1 MEGLT
6 RSKVVEILMKRDG
19 LSRTEAQEQ
28 FNEVQEM
35 IQECNFDP
43 VETEDILIEELGLEM
58 DYIFEFL

>member
-1 MEGLT
+1 MKN
-6 RSKVVEILMKRDG
+6 KVVDILMKRDG
-19 LSRTEAQEQ
+19 LSHTEAQKQ
-28 FNEVQEM
+28 FNEVREM

>member
-1 MEGLT
+1 MKSE
-6 RSKVVEILMKRDG
+6 VVEILMKRDG
-19 LSRTEAQEQ
+19 LSRREAQDR

-43 VETEDILIEELGLEM
+43 FETEDILIEELGLEM

>member
-1 MEGLT
+1 MKSE
-6 RSKVVEILMKRDG
+6 VVEILMKRDG
-19 LSRTEAQEQ
+19 LSRREAQER

-43 VETEDILIEELGLEM
+43 FETEDILIEELGLEM

>member
-1 MEGLT
+1 MKN
-6 RSKVVEILMKRDG
+6 KVVDILMKRDG
-19 LSRTEAQEQ
+19 LSLTEAQKQ
-28 FNEVQEM
+28 FNEVRDM

>member
-1 MEGLT
+1 M
-6 RSKVVEILMKRDG
+6 SKVVEILMKRDG
-19 LSRTEAQEQ
+19 LSRTEAQER
-28 FNEVQEM
+28 FNEVRDM

>member
-1 MEGLT
+1 M
-6 RSKVVEILMKRDG
+6 RKVVEILMKRDG

-28 FNEVQEM
+28 FNEVRER

>member
-1 MEGLT
+1 M
-6 RSKVVEILMKRDG
+6 SKVVEILMKRDG

-28 FNEVQEM
+28 FNEVREM

-43 VETEDILIEELGLEM
+43 FETEDILIGELGLEM

>member
-1 MEGLT
+1 M
-6 RSKVVEILMKRDG
+6 SKVVEILMKRDG

-28 FNEVQEM
+28 FNEVREM

>member
-1 MEGLT
+1 MKSE
-6 RSKVVEILMKRDG
+6 VVEILMKRDG
-19 LSRTEAQEQ
+19 LSRREAQDR

-43 VETEDILIEELGLEM
+43 IETEDILIEELGLEM

>member
-1 MEGLT
+1 MKSE
-6 RSKVVEILMKRDG
+6 VVEILMKRDG

-28 FNEVQEM
+28 FNEVREM

>member
-1 MEGLT
+1 M
-6 RSKVVEILMKRDG
+6 SKVVEILMKRDG

-28 FNEVQEM
+28 FNKVREM

>member
-1 MEGLT
+1 MKSE
-6 RSKVVEILMKRDG
+6 VVEILMKRDG

-28 FNEVQEM
+28 FNEVREM

-43 VETEDILIEELGLEM
+43 FETEDILIEELGLEM

>member
-1 MEGLT
+1 MKN
-6 RSKVVEILMKRDG
+6 KVVEILMKRDG
-19 LSRTEAQEQ
+19 LSHTEAQEQ

>member
-1 MEGLT
+1 MK
-6 RSKVVEILMKRDG
+6 SKVVEILMKRDG

-28 FNEVQEM
+28 FNEVREM

>member
-1 MEGLT
+1 MKN
-6 RSKVVEILMKRDG
+6 KVVDILMKRDG
-19 LSRTEAQEQ
+19 LSHTEAQEQ
-28 FNEVQEM
+28 FNEVREM

>member
-1 MEGLT
+1 MNE
-6 RSKVVEILMKRDG
+6 VVEILMKRDG
-19 LSRTEAQEQ
+19 LSRREAQEQ

>member
-1 MEGLT
+1 MKN
-6 RSKVVEILMKRDG
+6 KVVDILMKRDD
-19 LSRTEAQEQ
+19 LSRTEAQER
-28 FNEVQEM
+28 FNEVRDM

>member
-1 MEGLT
+1 MN
-6 RSKVVEILMKRDG
+6 KVVEILMKRDG
-19 LSRTEAQEQ
+19 LSRREAQEQ

-43 VETEDILIEELGLEM
+43 IETEDILIEELGLEM

>member
-1 MEGLT
+1 MKN
-6 RSKVVEILMKRDG
+6 KVVDILMKRDNM
-19 LSRTEAQEQ
+19 SRTEAQER
-28 FNEVQEM
+28 FNEVRDM

>member
-1 MEGLT
+1 MNE
-6 RSKVVEILMKRDG
+6 VVEILMKRDG
-19 LSRTEAQEQ
+19 LSRREAQEQ
-28 FNEVQEM
+28 FNKVREM